1 MNKDSDECCGCSDDP
16 PKESSNPNEHE
27 PNEHET
33 GHDNQSDASHLLTH
47 FKVPKMDCPSEERM
61 IRMVLEDVKPKV
73 TIQCDIPN
81 RSVSIYH
88 QNNLELITRKMESLN
103 YGAYVVNTETID
115 SETLTSIHQQ
125 NEEFDI
131 KQAGILKWLLMI
143 NGLMFIVE
151 MTIGWIAQSTGLIA
165 DSLDMLADAMVYGLA
180 LYAVGHTVK
189 KKLKVAHLSGWLQLL
204 LALGALFEV
213 FRRYWFG
220 SDPTSDLMMMIGL
233 LALIANVVCLW
244 LISGHREQGAHMKA
258 SWIFSANDVI
268 ANTGVILAGG
278 LVAWTG
284 SRYPDLIIGLI
295 IGLVVLFGAIRILKL
310 KA

>member
-1 MNKDSDECCGCSDDP
+1 MNRNDDECCGCSDDS
-16 PKESSNPNEHE
+16 PKESSNPIER
-27 PNEHET
+27 ET
-33 GHDNQSDASHLLTH
+33 GHGIQSDARHLLTQ

-61 IRMVLEDVKPKV
+61 IRMVLEDIKPKV
-73 TIQCDIPN
+73 TVKCDIPN

-115 SETLTSIHQQ
+115 PKALTSIHEQ
-125 NEEFDI
+125 NEELDI
-131 KQAGILKWLLMI
+131 RQAGILKWLLMI

-151 MTIGWIAQSTGLIA
+151 MTIGWIAQSAGLIA
-165 DSLDMLADAMVYGLA
+165 DSLDMFADAMVYGLA

-220 SDPTSDLMMMIGL
+220 SDPTSDLMMLIGL
-233 LALIANVVCLW
+233 LALIANVTCLW
-244 LISGHREQGAHMKA
+244 LIFGHREQGAHMKA

-284 SRYPDLIIGLI
+284 SRYPDLVIGLI
-295 IGLVVLFGAIRILKL
+295 IGLVVLFGATRILKL

>member
-1 MNKDSDECCGCSDDP
+1 MATSDDECCGCSDTP
-16 PKESSNPNEHE
+16 SEKFEGHSKQ
-27 PNEHET
+27 ET
-33 GHDNQSDASHLLTH
+33 KAATTPLLTR

-61 IRMVLEDVKPKV
+61 IRMVLEDVKPTV

-81 RSVSIYH
+81 RTVSVYH
-88 QNNLELITRKMESLN
+88 QDNLDLITRKMESLN
-103 YGAYVVNTETID
+103 YGAYVINTKAID
-115 SETLTSIHQQ
+115 SETLISINQH
-125 NEEFDI
+125 NEESDI
-131 KQAGILKWLLMI
+131 RQAGILKWLLVI

-151 MTIGWIAQSTGLIA
+151 MAVGWIAQSTGLIA
-165 DSLDMLADAMVYGLA
+165 DSLDMFADAMVYGLA

-220 SDPTSDLMMMIGL
+220 SAPTSDLMMMIGL
-233 LALIANVVCLW
+233 LALVANVTCLW

-268 ANTGVILAGG
+268 ANTGVILAGVM
-278 LVAWTG
+278 VAWTG